1 MVRTEKEPLIT
12 IDDLYLKS
20 EQQQLVYYYFK
31 RLQFLKMNG
40 WYYAN
45 DNLDIVCKENTHVV
59 INNIIGIDGIKEYDS
74 DNREFKFCFNEF
86 YVQVLLD
93 FSIEKF
99 TIEINYFYNIKAR
112 YIWFKSITLPL
123 TNVNISDDKKTYIG
137 YFMNDYDETFYEL
150 EDVEL
155 PFYTIFKGNVYFRID
170 EAEYNDFSDRDLI
183 RIYINDIFLNQRNI
197 YFKVYKSNKEK
208 YEEVEMKSSNL
219 LDYES
224 CRHDHFYDI
233 SSYPEDV
240 YVNSSGFGANIR
252 YYSDMWLFKRFEYSY
267 LVNRNYPESD
277 FIYAL
282 DIYTYSLQIWGI
294 DKNREYFSSLFY
306 LKFNNLLLL
315 NQPLLIS
322 KGLYLERDIIYLTKI
337 GNTTKNGTSQG
348 ISYTNESGG
357 DLKNYE
363 IRVSD
368 IYFDTT
374 KEEPFSLGFDANVT
388 IKGEIEM
395 PEGSE
400 LTCNTLAI
408 V

>member
-1 MVRTEKEPLIT
+1 M
-12 IDDLYLKS
+12 
-20 EQQQLVYYYFK
+20 
-31 RLQFLKMNG
+31 
-40 WYYAN
+40 
-45 DNLDIVCKENTHVV
+45 

-112 YIWFKSITLPL
+112 YIWFQSITLPL

-137 YFMNDYDETFYEL
+137 YFMNDYDDTFYNL

-155 PFYTIFKGNVYFRID
+155 PLYTIFKGDVYFRID
-170 EAEYNDFSDRDLI
+170 EAEYNDFLYRYLI
-183 RIYINDIFLNQRNI
+183 RIYINDIFLDQTDI
-197 YFKVYKSNKEK
+197 YFKVYNSKDEK
-208 YEEVEMKSSNL
+208 YEEVEVHSSDI

-224 CRHDHFYDI
+224 CIYDHFYDI
-233 SSYPEDV
+233 SSCPEEI
-240 YVNSSGFGANIR
+240 YVKSSGFGANIQ
-252 YYSDMWLFKRFEYSY
+252 YYSDMWLFKRFKYSY
-267 LVNRNYPESD
+267 LVNLNYPESD
-277 FIYAL
+277 FIYAI
-282 DIYTYSLQIWGI
+282 DIYNYSLQKWGI
-294 DKNREYFSSLFY
+294 PKEREYFSSLFY

-315 NQPLLIS
+315 NQPLLII
-322 KGLYLERDIIYLTKI
+322 KHDYLEIDIIYLTKI
-337 GNTTKNGTSQG
+337 GNTTTNGTSQG
-348 ISYTNESGG
+348 ISYMNEYGG
-357 DLKNYE
+357 DLKDYE

-368 IYFDTT
+368 IYFYTT

>member
-1 MVRTEKEPLIT
+1 MVRTEEETLIT
-12 IDDLYLKS
+12 IDDLYLNS
-20 EQQQLVYYYFK
+20 EEQYLVYYYFK

-45 DNLDIVCKENTHVV
+45 DNLDIICQDNKHLV

-74 DNREFKFCFNEF
+74 NNREFKFCFNEF

-93 FSIEKF
+93 FSIERF

-112 YIWFKSITLPL
+112 QVWFESITLPL

-137 YFMNDYDETFYEL
+137 YFMNDYDETFNKISSL
-150 EDVEL
+150 DL
-155 PFYTIFKGNVYFRID
+155 PSYTVFMGTLCFRID
-170 EAEYNDFSDRDLI
+170 EAEYSDFSYRYLI
-183 RIYINDIFLNQRNI
+183 RIYINDIFLDQTDI
-197 YFKVYKSNKEK
+197 YFKVYNSKDEK
-208 YEEVEMKSSNL
+208 YEEVEVHSSSL

-224 CRHDHFYDI
+224 CIYDHFYDI
-233 SSYPEDV
+233 SSYPEDL
-240 YVNSSGFGANIR
+240 YVNTDGFGANIQ
-252 YYSDMWLFKRFEYSY
+252 YYRDMWLFKRFKYSY
-267 LVNRNYPESD
+267 LVNLNCPWSD

-282 DIYTYSLQIWGI
+282 DIYNYSLQIWGI
-294 DKNREYFSSLFY
+294 DENREHFSSLFY

-315 NQPLLIS
+315 NQPLLIIIFNYL
-322 KGLYLERDIIYLTKI
+322 KGNIIYLTKI
-337 GNTTKNGTSQG
+337 GNTTTNGTSQG
-348 ISYTNESGG
+348 ISYTNEYGG

-374 KEEPFSLGFDANVT
+374 EEEPFSLGFDANVT